1 MKKCTYC
8 NGTGKRMCSHCNGRG
23 YIKEPNFA
31 LFALNPGLPYAS
43 PIRTI
48 CFYCNGTG
56 EEKCPH
62 CDGTGKTA

>member
-23 YIKEPNFA
+23 YTEQPNFG
-31 LFALNPGLPYAS
+31 LYALNPALPYAC
-43 PIRTI
+43 PIRTT
-48 CFYCNGTG
+48 CSYCNGTG
-56 EEKCPH
+56 KEKCPH